1 MKKLKILFIKG
12 EKKNEMAGIG
22 KYSAEIIKILKKRN
36 IIVINHLPSSNVLIK
51 YAYKFIFLPLFLIF
65 FTKKFNKVIIYEEG
79 FAFLG
84 LFLKKNKASLIVHD
98 IKFDY
103 SGKKTLREKFKNIYL
118 KFNFLFIDKFKNII
132 VPSKFTKKQ
141 IIKYFNFIDKEKI
154 IIQNNIVSKKK

>member
-65 FTKKFNKVIIYEEG
+65 FTKKFDKVIIYEK
-79 FAFLG
+79 AL
-84 LFLKKNKASLIVHD
+84 LFWG
-98 IKFDY
+98 Y
-103 SGKKTLREKFKNIYL
+103 S
-118 KFNFLFIDKFKNII
+118 
-132 VPSKFTKKQ
+132 
-141 IIKYFNFIDKEKI
+141 
-154 IIQNNIVSKKK
+154 